1 LSQVENIFPMV
12 AAVAEDLIKSVF
24 PGDHGPLAAADS
36 PLSAAGGAI
45 SASSAPLSAAGGAFS
60 ASNALRSAERR
71 AFSAAGGAISAER
84 RAISASSAPPAAA
97 DAVKQAAAT
106 GGVASRAP
114 GNSSLRGSSGGWSFA
129 SIGAAP
135 PDRRPP
141 PASRT
146 RPPPPL
152 ETGEGKLESA
162 PEGRATQESLCDLCA
177 PLHLCVPLLR
187 ASAYPPRLRVYP
199 PPNHAQ
205 KKGVAMTRT
214 ATP

>member
-1 LSQVENIFPMV
+1 MV

-135 PDRRPP
+135 PDGRPP
-141 PASRT
+141 PTSQT

-152 ETGEGKLESA
+152 ETGEGKLGSD
-162 PEGRATQESLCDLCA
+162 PEGRAAHESL
-177 PLHLCVPLLR
+177 R
-187 ASAYPPRLRVYP
+187 ISASAPSLRVYP
-199 PPNHAQ
+199 PKNISVSLCLCGEPPPDCAH
-205 KKGVAMTRT
+205 KKGVRMTRT
-214 ATP
+214 RTP